1 MATRSSRASGSKRCG
16 MRSSQPECFCQ
27 AAVAKVDGMAASG
40 RCRWTRRCWLTR
52 RRNCSTAP
60 ASGKPSAPFCARAKY
75 LIVTITQADWSR
87 GYRRRLGTRRRWP
100 ARLAQ
105 RSRKVRNALRLP
117 PHSVVSSLVRLV
129 AAGSTCGS
137 VRCRRSRRRRSSRA
151 TTHGG
156 TSRRTPSSSHSCGPA
171 LCPRAC
177 LERGAERLLFA
188 ASQAVDAVKKKY
200 DMEESKL

>member
-60 ASGKPSAPFCARAKY
+60 ASGKPSAPLCARAKY

-105 RSRKVRNALRLP
+105 RSRKVRAQVDCLPLLPSLTVGCVAGWSQRGVRAGRCAVAGVDGGGAHARLHLEAHLAARQAAATGAGRLSFLVRVENAALSVCCLRL
-117 PHSVVSSLVRLV
+117 
-129 AAGSTCGS
+129 
-137 VRCRRSRRRRSSRA
+137 RRRWTR
-151 TTHGG
+151 
-156 TSRRTPSSSHSCGPA
+156 
-171 LCPRAC
+171 
-177 LERGAERLLFA
+177 
-188 ASQAVDAVKKKY
+188 
-200 DMEESKL
+200 